1 MDTAQKDVLF
11 ARHLLL
17 IWSGQRYRGYMGTE
31 GRVVFLKG
39 ILVLL
44 CGGVGMDR
52 VRDAPHL
59 LCRGLIVCLLLHP
72 HSQVTQGWMGVFSGD
87 RIVQKFVVIFIFVW
101 S

>member
-1 MDTAQKDVLF
+1 
-11 ARHLLL
+11 
-17 IWSGQRYRGYMGTE
+17 MGTE
-31 GRVVFLKG
+31 GRVVFLTG